1 MSIVNGI
8 IQAPVSIADV
18 KTVLGETSND
28 LATLCRSD
36 KINIWAKYKPVELNK
51 PFTSDEFDFEN
62 NRWRDNATW
71 FKGADFEGVG
81 ICGIKI
87 AHSSTL
93 QNLTE
98 LYDKGLGNWSRVKVG
113 STFACPYRLSDFI
126 GYKHAAT
133 APFKRPFVTSK
144 TSENGSVFAT
154 MMIKSLGTENE
165 LTLQE
170 FGKLSEAYFGLALKD
185 AAGRLVYFKT
195 SDKPLKDGGT
205 SVEMQ
210 GMIFATGSYKAY
222 IFLSSRALAFNI
234 PPVQA
239 TTYYTVHDFK
249 SSAVEIVSDAQQ
261 MHDYFSIKAREDIRG
276 RIVVEVEIKDNYV
289 RTSNNKDFDIRLRFI
304 SSKLGSQ
311 MLAGEDAHTF
321 TDLEAGK
328 KYTHIFEDFTA
339 GQHYKIEYTFMGIT
353 QETYILALNPFINQ

>member
-36 KINIWAKYKPVELNK
+36 KINMWAKFKPVELNK

-62 NRWRDNATW
+62 NHWRDNVTW
-71 FKGADFEGVG
+71 YRGADFEGVG
-81 ICGIKI
+81 ICGIKVTHGGSLDSI
-87 AHSSTL
+87 ID
-93 QNLTE
+93 
-98 LYDKGLGNWSRVKVG
+98 LYDKGQSNWSRVKVG

-144 TSENGSVFAT
+144 TNENGSVFAT

-170 FGKLSEAYFGLALKD
+170 FGKLSEAYFGLALKN
-185 AAGRLVYFKT
+185 AAGQIAYFRT

-234 PPVQA
+234 PPVHA
-239 TTYYTVHDFK
+239 TTYYTIHDFK
-249 SSAVEIVSDAQQ
+249 SSAVEVVSDAQQ